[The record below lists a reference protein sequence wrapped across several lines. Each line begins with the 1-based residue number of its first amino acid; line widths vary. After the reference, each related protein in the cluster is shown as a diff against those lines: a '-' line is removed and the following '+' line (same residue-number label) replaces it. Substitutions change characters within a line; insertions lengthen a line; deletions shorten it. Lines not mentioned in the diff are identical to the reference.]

1 MSVVEAP
8 SYDGDLFS
16 DEAIREPYG
25 LYARIRAAGAAVWLP
40 ALGMYALGRYADARG
55 ALADHGACSS
65 ASGVALNDVTNE
77 VLQGTLL
84 ASDPPLHDH
93 LRKVVAHRLTPRAL
107 RGREAA
113 IGSVADALVESL
125 LLRDSFDGVP
135 DVAQAMP
142 MSVVPDFLGWPERGR
157 ERLIDWASGALQAL
171 GPIDQART
179 RAGFPLAQEMA
190 QYTFGLAAERDLLP
204 DSLGASLL
212 EAADRGEIE
221 PAQCPMLLIDYLGPS
236 IETTAS
242 ALGHALAL
250 FARHPDQWQM
260 LRDRPELIPAAVNE
274 VVRYETPLR
283 MFSRMTTRDLTCD
296 EVIVPSGSRI
306 LVMFASA
313 NRDERKWDRPD
324 VFDVTRDAADQLGFG
339 YGIHGCAGQGL
350 ARMEIQAIL
359 RALASRVD
367 RIELTGEPTFAVNN
381 MLRVHESLPMRLV
394 AA

>member
-1 MSVVEAP
+1 MSVVDAP
-8 SYDGDLFS
+8 SYDGDLFT
-16 DEAIREPYG
+16 DAAIQEPHG
-25 LYARIRAAGAAVWLP
+25 HYARIRESGAAVWLP
-40 ALGMYALGRYADARG
+40 ALGMYALGRYADVRA
-55 ALADHGACSS
+55 ALADHEGCSS
-65 ASGVALNDVTNE
+65 ASGIALNDVTNE

-113 IGSVADALVESL
+113 IGSIAEALVESL
-125 LLRDSFDGVP
+125 LERDSFDGVP

-142 MSVVPDFLGWPERGR
+142 MSVVPDFLGWPDHGR
-157 ERLIDWASGALQAL
+157 DRLIDWASGALQAL
-171 GPIDQART
+171 GPIDQKRT
-179 RAGFPLAQEMA
+179 QAGFPLAQEMA

-221 PAQCPMLLIDYLGPS
+221 REQCPMLLIDYLGPS

-242 ALGHALAL
+242 ALGHALEL
-250 FARHPDQWQM
+250 FATHPDQWQL

-283 MFSRMTTRDLTCD
+283 MFSRMTTRELAFDDVL
-296 EVIVPSGSRI
+296 VPSDSRI
-306 LVMFASA
+306 LLVFASA

-359 RALASRVD
+359 RALTSRAV
-367 RIELTGEPTFAVNN
+367 RLELLGAPVFAVNN
-381 MLRVHESLPMRLV
+381 MLRIHESLPMRLV

>member
-1 MSVVEAP
+1 MHVVDAP
-8 SYDGDLFS
+8 SFDGDLFT
-16 DEAIREPYG
+16 DEAIRAPHG
-25 LYARIRAAGAAVWLP
+25 HYAEIRQLGAAVRLP
-40 ALGMYALGRYADARG
+40 ALGMYALGRYADVRR
-55 ALADHGACSS
+55 ALADHEGFSS

-107 RGREAA
+107 RGREAE

-125 LLRDSFDGVP
+125 LERDGFDGVP
-135 DVAQAMP
+135 DLAQAMP
-142 MSVVPDFLGWPERGR
+142 MSVVPDFLGWPDHGR
-157 ERLIDWASGALQAL
+157 DRLIDWASGALQAL
-171 GPIDQART
+171 GPIDQERT
-179 RAGFPLAQEMA
+179 RAGFALAQEMA
-190 QYTFGLAAERDLLP
+190 QYTFGLAGERDLLP

-221 PAQCPMLLIDYLGPS
+221 REQCPMLLIDYLGPS

-250 FARHPDQWQM
+250 FATHPDQWQL

-283 MFSRMTTRDLTCD
+283 MFSRLTTRDLAFGD
-296 EVIVPSGSRI
+296 VIVPSGSRI
-306 LVMFASA
+306 LVLFASA
-313 NRDERKWDRPD
+313 NRDERRWERPD
-324 VFDVTRDAADQLGFG
+324 VFDVTRDAAEQLGFG

-359 RALASRVD
+359 RALASRAARLELVD
-367 RIELTGEPTFAVNN
+367 EPVFAVNN
-381 MLRVHESLPMRLV
+381 MLRIHESLPMRLV

>member
-1 MSVVEAP
+1 MSAADAP
-8 SYDGDLFS
+8 SFDGDLFT
-16 DEAIREPYG
+16 DESIRRPHGQYV
-25 LYARIRAAGAAVWLP
+25 RMRALGAAVWLP
-40 ALGMYALGRYADARG
+40 ALKMFALGRYAEVRA
-55 ALADHGACSS
+55 ALADHEAFSS
-65 ASGVALNDVTNE
+65 AAGTALNGVTNE

-84 ASDPPLHDH
+84 ASDPPVHDH

-125 LLRDSFDGVP
+125 LERDGFDGVP

-142 MSVVPDFLGWPERGR
+142 MAVVPDFLGWPDHGR
-157 ERLIDWASGALQAL
+157 DRLIDWACGALQAL

-190 QYTFGLAAERDLLP
+190 QYTFGLAANRDLLP
-204 DSLGASLL
+204 DSLGASLM

-221 PAQCPMLLIDYLGPS
+221 REQCPMLLIDYLGPS

-242 ALGHALAL
+242 ALGHALEL
-250 FARHPDQWQM
+250 FATHPDQWQL

-283 MFSRMTTRDLTCD
+283 MFSRMTTRELAFDDVL
-296 EVIVPSGSRI
+296 VPSDSRI
-306 LVMFASA
+306 LLVFASA

-359 RALASRVD
+359 RALTSRAV
-367 RIELTGEPTFAVNN
+367 RLELLGAPVFAVNN
-381 MLRVHESLPMRLV
+381 MLRIHESLPMRLV